1 MPDNKPDNKRENPL
15 ATLLKSRGG
24 FILICEAVLIL
35 GPEEYSRCLVDLIL
49 RDEKDP
55 EYSDLFFQKGDSATG
70 VPTHVCF
77 SDTFMEC
84 LCEAIDNTLEQH
96 GVISPRTK
104 GVKVV

>member
-1 MPDNKPDNKRENPL
+1 MPDNKRANPL

-24 FILICEAVLIL
+24 FILIHEAVEIL
-35 GPEEYSRCLVDLIL
+35 GPEEYTRCLVDLVN
-49 RDEKDP
+49 RDEEDP

-70 VPTHVCF
+70 VPTHICF
-77 SDTFMEC
+77 SSAFMEHFC
-84 LCEAIDNTLEQH
+84 DALDDTLEKH